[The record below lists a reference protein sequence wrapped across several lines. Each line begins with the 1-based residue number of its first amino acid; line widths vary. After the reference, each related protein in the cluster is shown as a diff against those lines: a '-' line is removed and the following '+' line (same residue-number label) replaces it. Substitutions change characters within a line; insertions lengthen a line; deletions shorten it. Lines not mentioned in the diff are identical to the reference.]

1 MTATIRPPERGSHTR
16 GPLRVTSLETLGFSD
31 AVSVWSDT
39 RPRIP
44 LTPSVPPVG
53 DGRVVRRGR
62 HEAPPPPEPDTVA
75 DWVPAEFGGRLT
87 GSNIRWALVAVI
99 VTLVAGAAVFGYW
112 LYQRPGSLQ
121 EASTIEVTARATALE
136 TALPALE
143 EFNSGLLTADPI
155 TGTSSLFAV
164 ESEARALFEASG
176 GLATSQSELRRAASE
191 AAASALDGIRLAS
204 ETHSYRVAV
213 LPILQIPDLVTD
225 RSLIELDEA
234 ARSFGDWQL
243 SFDNVRTAL
252 PESVMSDVT
261 LRLDVLSTDLPSFL
275 TSYVDA
281 LREDDSA
288 AARTAVSDL
297 SARLDEI
304 GESLADSVEGIQTRV
319 SLRIEETRQALHRLL
334 QG

>member
-1 MTATIRPPERGSHTR
+1 MTATIRPPERGSRRR

-39 RPRIP
+39 RPKIP
-44 LTPSVPPVG
+44 LTPSAPTVE
-53 DGRVVRRGR
+53 DGPVVRRGR
-62 HEAPPPPEPDTVA
+62 HEAPAPPEPDAVA
-75 DWVPAEFGGRLT
+75 DWIPAEFGGRLS
-87 GSNIRWALVAVI
+87 GSNIRWTLVAVI
-99 VTLVAGAAVFGYW
+99 VALVVGAAGFGYW
-112 LYQRPGSLQ
+112 LHQRPGSLQ
-121 EASTIEVTARATALE
+121 DAAAIELTARAGALE
-136 TALPALE
+136 QALPALE

-155 TGTSSLFAV
+155 TGTSSLFDV

-191 AAASALDGIRLAS
+191 AAGSALDGVRLAS

-213 LPILQIPDLVTD
+213 LPILESPDLVTD

-243 SFDNVRTAL
+243 SFDTVRTAL
-252 PESVMSDVT
+252 PESVISDVT
-261 LRLDVLSTDLPSFL
+261 RRLDVLSTDLPSIL

-288 AARTAVSDL
+288 AARAVVSDL
-297 SARLDEI
+297 STRLDEI
-304 GESLADSVEGIQTRV
+304 GAALADAVEDIQTRV
-319 SLRIEETRQALHRLL
+319 SLRIEETREALHHLL
-334 QG
+334 DG